1 MAESQLH
8 EAGIGLGSNLGDSLE
23 ILQSAWRQLQEDPA
37 IAAVAL
43 SSPYRSQPVG
53 MVSANWFINAAALV
67 RTTLAPH
74 ALLHVLQRIETRCGR
89 DRSGQS
95 TGYQDRTLDLDLLWY
110 DDLIF
115 RSGDLIIPHPRMR
128 ERLFVLEPLA
138 EIMGERILP
147 LSGKS
152 VRELLLGL
160 KKSETNQI
168 VDRVCWPRR
177 TRCFHR

>member
-43 SSPYRSQPVG
+43 SSPYRSQPVD

-67 RTTLAPH
+67 RTTLTPH
-74 ALLHVLQRIETRCGR
+74 ALLQVLQRIEVRCGR

-95 TGYQDRTLDLDLLWY
+95 AGYQDRTLDLDLLWY
-110 DDLIF
+110 DALIF
-115 RSGDLIIPHPRMR
+115 YSEDLIIPHPRMR
-128 ERLFVLEPLA
+128 ERLFVLEPFA
-138 EIMGERILP
+138 EIMGERIHP

-152 VRELLLGL
+152 VRELLLDL
-160 KKSETNQI
+160 RKKENNQI
-168 VDRVCWPRR
+168 VERIRWPR
-177 TRCFHR
+177 